1 MFIIYTKMSIKGS
14 IDELDRIKSEI
25 ARNNAHNRSL
35 RQRANTL
42 EEQISSYLQKK
53 SQSGVKYNGRTII
66 LETKERRGRKDKVS
80 KERDAVFLLRELR
93 VEDPVRAY
101 SQLVE
106 AQKGETIPH
115 QTLKI
120 KRIKE

>member
-1 MFIIYTKMSIKGS
+1 MSIKAS
-14 IDELDRIKSEI
+14 IDELARIKDEI
-25 ARNNAHNRSL
+25 ARNNAHNRRL
-35 RQRANTL
+35 RQRVNIL
-42 EEQISSYLQKK
+42 EEQISSYLQTK

-80 KERDAVFLLRELR
+80 KERDAISLLRDLG
-93 VEDPVRAY
+93 VNDPVSAY

-106 AQKGETIPH
+106 AQKGETVPH

-120 KRIKE
+120 KRIKG